1 MIDTYKT
8 YPFWRTDIDYVNA
21 ALDAAKIGRVHTLCT
36 SAGGREIRYITY
48 GEKEDYGRTA
58 NYSSACGARDP
69 KYYADRE
76 GKRPT
81 ILLIGSTHGGEK
93 EGVAALMNL
102 ISLMETGKDL
112 LGESVPA
119 ITEEYASL
127 QPRLV
132 IVPIYNIDGH
142 VRCVPDS
149 MLGDSHATVRHYD
162 QGNWTDGTFCE
173 WPDVKKIHPIR
184 DVSYLGAY
192 FNDDGINLMH
202 DNFFAPMAEE
212 TKAMF
217 RLADEEAPECVIG
230 LHGGSNITNCLLQPD
245 YVPVYTKEAVHR
257 LALDIAERQT
267 ARGLLSRVEA
277 VKGEAGYPP
286 PSFNLTSALH
296 HVCGAVSST
305 YESNMGMSIPN
316 ACTAEEILLHHYC
329 LFESLMTLAW
339 RD

>member
-1 MIDTYKT
+1 MIETYRT

-21 ALDAAKIGRVHTLCT
+21 ALDAAKLGQVHTLCR

-48 GEKEDYGRTA
+48 GDKENYNRTA

-69 KYYADRE
+69 GYYADRT

-93 EGVAALMNL
+93 EGVMALMNL
-102 ISLMETGKDL
+102 ISLLETGRDL
-112 LGESVPA
+112 RGEAVPA
-119 ITEEYASL
+119 ITEAYAKHD
-127 QPRLV
+127 PRL
-132 IVPIYNIDGH
+132 ILLPIYNMDGH

-149 MLGDSHATVRHYD
+149 MLGESHESVRHHD
-162 QGNWTDGTFCE
+162 QGNWSDGTFCE

-184 DVSYLGAY
+184 DVSFLGAY

-212 TKAMF
+212 TKALLK
-217 RLADEEAPECVIG
+217 LADEEAPECVIG
-230 LHGGSNITNCLLQPD
+230 LHGGSNIISSLLQPD
-245 YVPVYTKEAVHR
+245 YVPVYIKEAVHR
-257 LALDIAERQT
+257 LALDIAARQSG
-267 ARGLLSRVEA
+267 RGLQTRVES
-277 VKGEAGYPP
+277 VIGEAGWPP
-286 PSFNLTSALH
+286 PSFNLTTALH

-316 ACTAEEILLHHYC
+316 AFTAEEILAHHYC

-339 RD
+339 RA